1 MKRSL
6 PRTPFSTPFS
16 SSKKLLEAR
25 IRNIIAGPQKRPPL
39 PLLALALAFCF
50 FSVNLVSCQPAR
62 SPEIEPV
69 EGPSLLTITPADTP
83 LLWTA
88 DLNHN
93 DVLETLE
100 VTWHEEMF
108 YELTVTESDHIIYTE
123 EAHTAHAGWNS
134 VFLYQKD
141 GEDFLLRYNP
151 YMGQGF
157 CSYSYE
163 LFYLAPD
170 GSEETVQDNYVSFDI
185 NFGSPLHEEFDPEA
199 IAAFIDELNPLLADC
214 TLLMNTDYDLE
225 NSFIRSN
232 ALVDDLWW
240 MDSPP
245 EIFTRD
251 ESKSLLENLR
261 DFQEAATLNTPHTRI
276 VNLEID
282 GRRLSL
288 YLRGWAMDLSGR
300 LQYERIEVF
309 ENDQTIQTIIPE
321 VVEDPL
327 TRLSRGLIHFEDSGG
342 TYTVLTDPD
351 RAFDGFLWLPT
362 MTEYVEVR
370 DLNFDGAPD
379 FGVVCETSYNRHQ
392 AWFVWDGETERFR
405 YLASLGSANLRT
417 DPEKRQIIEDIKN
430 GPSHYDNVYEY
441 DSQGDLI
448 LVNAG
453 N

>member
-1 MKRSL
+1 MNRDM
-6 PRTPFSTPFS
+6 PHTPFSTPFS
-16 SSKKLLEAR
+16 PSRKLVEER
-25 IRNIIAGPQKRPPL
+25 VRNIIAGPRKRPPL
-39 PLLALALAFCF
+39 PLLALVLAFCF
-50 FSVNLVSCQPAR
+50 FSVNLVSCQPTQG
-62 SPEIEPV
+62 PEIEPV

-93 DVLETLE
+93 DVTEALE

-108 YELTVTESDHIIYTE
+108 YELTVTESGRIIYTE
-123 EAHTAHAGWNS
+123 QAHAPHMGWNS

-151 YMGQGF
+151 YMGQGW
-157 CSYSYE
+157 CTYSYE

-170 GSEETVQDNYVSFDI
+170 GSETTVRENYVSFDL

-199 IAAFIDELNPLLADC
+199 IAAFIEDLNPLLADSV
-214 TLLMNTDYDLE
+214 LLMNTHDGLAKSFDRNGTLIEDL
-225 NSFIRSN
+225 R
-232 ALVDDLWW
+232 W
-240 MDSPP
+240 MDNFP
-245 EIFTRD
+245 EGFTRD
-251 ESKSLLENLR
+251 ESKSLLENLW

-276 VNLEID
+276 VNLELD
-282 GRRLSL
+282 GRWLSL
-288 YLRGWAMDLSGR
+288 YLRGWAVDLSGR
-300 LQYERIEVF
+300 LQYERIEVV
-309 ENDQTIQTIIPE
+309 EGDQTIQTITPE

-342 TYTVLTDPD
+342 TYTVPTDPD
-351 RAFDGFLWLPT
+351 RAFEGFLWLPD
-362 MTEYVEVR
+362 MDGYAEVR

-392 AWFVWDGETERFR
+392 AWFVWDGEAERFR

-417 DPEKRQIIEDIKN
+417 DPEKRQLIEDMKD
-430 GPSHYDNVYEY
+430 GPRHYDNVYEY
-441 DSQGDLI
+441 DSQGNLI
-448 LVNAG
+448 LVKAG